1 MKDWSMLRG
10 REKDFFEQKQTEIS
24 HQKQSIQQA
33 KNNGD
38 MQKLV
43 FGIRV
48 KARLLC
54 SVASFKQR
62 LDQGCQVEESFGQQ
76 ARGTWKTGL
85 TSFINQLPLQ
95 LILTALVMSTPQIA

>member
-38 MQKLV
+38 MQKLA
-43 FGIRV
+43 FGICV

-62 LDQGCQVEESFGQQ
+62 LDRGAKWRRALDSRQGGHGKQD
-76 ARGTWKTGL
+76 
-85 TSFINQLPLQ
+85 
-95 LILTALVMSTPQIA
+95 